1 MNTKETT
8 PNAIP
13 VEIYNEL
20 YDFLC
25 DNIADNGEC
34 DEDGE
39 CHYGFEFESEDGHYY
54 ISGIAVSIFEYID
67 DSFDHAFGT
76 EHCGHWEF
84 DKLEE
89 VVTEQC
95 LFIDDEETREYIGY
109 DSKEEG
115 RTQNIIS
122 DDKITSWFGL
132 KTQKTFEAKVK
143 ANVITMAEKSYLL
156 SAIKR
161 LNFDSYEKISFCQEH
176 CKFRLF

>member
-1 MNTKETT
+1 MENKELNMDKKVLVKNLAPWDVGF
-8 PNAIP
+8 PNKTSYGDTVFSP
-13 VEIYNEL
+13 SGSTRMRREEIVAQAESGNKL
-20 YDFLC
+20 F
-25 DNIADNGEC
+25 NGI
-34 DEDGE
+34 DEIG
-39 CHYGFEFESEDGHYY
+39 S
-54 ISGIAVSIFEYID
+54 
-67 DSFDHAFGT
+67 HAT
-76 EHCGHWEF
+76 
-84 DKLEE
+84 
-89 VVTEQC
+89 